1 MTRVQ
6 FCVYKG
12 SLPSWRLSGD
22 EIPEVENVLPR
33 KEKIISVAKH
43 EA

>member
-6 FCVYKG
+6 FCVCKG
-12 SLPSWRLSGD
+12 SLLPWRLSGD

-33 KEKIISVAKH
+33 KEKIISVEKR